1 MASAIRI
8 IIKPKL
14 AIGPEFATN
23 RAIDAAAT
31 RVSRWLSAT
40 NHNLTMDIVQTSG
53 PTNKDDVERLGR
65 YDAIFRMID
74 AHALPAVVSTPEG
87 TMYLNGAE
95 TADRVVTL
103 TADGDHPLSM
113 ASLNRP
119 KPRHLVDNIF
129 HRDVPYAFSKAFRD
143 RCGRTYTLA
152 AIGELSNPEF
162 RSLPSFLT
170 ITKSMNLPFVVKT
183 VTRQKAS
190 CVLFIETEDEREDI
204 VWNVMHL
211 EGHVAAY
218 QSKLDIMSE
227 HRCLVVDG
235 EIRAITLQDDKL
247 TFATPGTKIGFHDEL
262 LPVAQDFVSGLLEDP
277 SLGRSFTMDLA
288 RLTNGEVVIMELN
301 PIGGAGFFDA
311 DTDLMVAAMASVAL
325 GTTIAPAGLSN

>member
-1 MASAIRI
+1 MASAVRI

-14 AIGPEFATN
+14 AIGPAFATN
-23 RAIDAAAT
+23 RAIDTAAT
-31 RVSRWLSAT
+31 RVARWLAAT
-40 NHNLTMDIVQTSG
+40 NRNLKMDIVQASG

-74 AHALPAVVSTPEG
+74 AHDLPAVISTPEG

-95 TADRVVTL
+95 TVDRVVTL

-113 ASLNRP
+113 ASVNRP

-152 AIGELSNPEF
+152 AIGEMSDPEF
-162 RSLPSFLT
+162 RSLPSYLT
-170 ITKSMNLPFVVKT
+170 VTKSMPLPFVMKT

-190 CVLFIETEDEREDI
+190 SVLFVETEDERADV

-218 QSKLDIMSE
+218 QSMLDIVSE

-235 EIRAITLQDDKL
+235 EIRAITLQDDGL
-247 TFATPGTKIGFHDEL
+247 TFATPGPKVGFHDEM
-262 LPVAQDFVSGLLEDP
+262 LPAAQGYVHGMLEDP

-288 RLTNGEVVIMELN
+288 RLTNGEIVIMELN

-325 GTTIAPAGLSN
+325 GTTIAPVGLSI